1 MAWMLADALGIDR
14 RPSQGAAQTYRIFVR
29 DLVLPCRIG
38 IYDFEQ
44 RIPQRVRINVELLAE
59 RRRSGGDEFNDV
71 LNYETIVGGIRALTE
86 SGHINLVETLAERIL
101 DIGLAS
107 HLALAARVSVEKLD
121 IYPEAEGVGVVMRR
135 RKRQRVDD

>member
-14 RPSQGAAQTYRIFVR
+14 RPVQGTAQTYGIFVR

-44 RIPQRVRINVELLAE
+44 RIPQRVRINVELLVE
-59 RRRSGGDEFNDV
+59 RRRSGGDEFCDV
-71 LNYETIVGGIRALTE
+71 LNYETIVNGIRALTE

-101 DIGLAS
+101 DLGLAS
-107 HLALAARVSVEKLD
+107 PLALAARVAVDKLD

-135 RKRQRVDD
+135 RKRARSDD